1 MELAVQRM
9 QNKKKRIFII
19 AGEVSGD
26 VLGGHIMSHAKSA
39 EFVGIGGE
47 NMQRAGLKSLF
58 PMSDLSVMG
67 IVEVLVHAKTLTGR
81 IKQTVDAILEY
92 KPDLVLTID
101 SPGFAKSVIIQI
113 RKSDAG

>member
-1 MELAVQRM
+1 M

-58 PMSDLSVMG
+58 PMGDLSVMG
-67 IVEVLVHAKTLTGR
+67 IIEVLAHARNLTQR
-81 IKQTVDAILEY
+81 INQTVNHTILPAMIN
-92 KPDLVLTID
+92 KQD
-101 SPGFAKSVIIQI
+101 SILK
-113 RKSDAG
+113 